1 MVPSKISLEVC
12 IDSVASAN
20 AAEKGG
26 AQRIE
31 LCGNLV
37 EGGTTPSSGMVQT
50 VQMVCSLPIMMM
62 IRPRGGDFLYSRQEF
77 AVMERDIEEAKRL
90 KVMGVVLGL
99 LTADGQIDHSRTA
112 RLIERARPLKV
123 TFHRAFDMAQDP
135 ITALKVLINLGV
147 DRLLTSGQA
156 PTAEQGAPLIRQLV
170 EKAEGK
176 IIIMPGGG
184 LNPGNIAQVASATGV
199 SECHAT
205 GSKVFP
211 SKMEYRNDNI
221 YMGVP
226 GQPEYS
232 LKQSDPDLVRKMVE
246 ALDKRHS

>member
-1 MVPSKISLEVC
+1 MVQLEVC

-26 AQRIE
+26 AQRVE

-50 VQMVCSLPIMMM
+50 VQLVSSLPIMMM

-99 LTADGQIDHSRTA
+99 LTEDGKIDRSRTA
-112 RLIERARPLKV
+112 RLIQRARPLKV
-123 TFHRAFDMAQDP
+123 TFHRAFDMADDP
-135 ITALKVLINLGV
+135 MEALKALIDLGV

-156 PTAEQGAPLIRQLV
+156 PTAPEGTTLLKQLINTA
-170 EKAEGK
+170 KGK
-176 IIIMPGGG
+176 LIIMPGGG
-184 LNPGNIAQVASATGV
+184 LTEDNIAQVVAETGAT
-199 SECHAT
+199 ECHAT
-205 GSKVFP
+205 GSNLFP
-211 SKMEYRNDNI
+211 SKMSYRNEKI
-221 YMGVP
+221 FMGVP

-232 LKQSDPDLVRKMVE
+232 LKQSDPDRIRKMIE
-246 ALDKRHS
+246 ALKGE

>member
-1 MVPSKISLEVC
+1 MALLEVC

-26 AQRIE
+26 AQRVE

-50 VQMVCSLPIMMM
+50 VQLVSDLPIMMM

-90 KVMGVVLGL
+90 KVKGIVLGL
-99 LTADGQIDHSRTA
+99 LTADGKVDKARTA
-112 RLIERARPLKV
+112 RLIQRARPLQV
-123 TFHRAFDMAQDP
+123 TFHRAFDMTSDP
-135 ITALKVLINLGV
+135 MEALKALMDLGV

-156 PTAEQGAPLIRQLV
+156 PTVPEGQELIAKLIS
-170 EKAEGK
+170 KAKGK
-176 IIIMPGGG
+176 LIIMPGAGI
-184 LNPGNIAQVASATGV
+184 NEENIAQIQAETGAV
-199 SECHAT
+199 EFHAT
-205 GSKVFP
+205 GSAVFP
-211 SKMEYRNDNI
+211 SKMEYRNEAI
-221 YMGVP
+221 FMGVP

-232 LKQSDPDLVRKMVE
+232 LKQSDPERIRKMVE
-246 ALDKRHS
+246 ALGG